1 MRLME
6 SELSVLLRVIQ
17 VAGREP
23 LDDSAHYARF
33 GFLAHTG
40 LQLPGGMPGRI
51 NTAA

>member
-6 SELSVLLRVIQ
+6 SELSVLPRALQ
-17 VAGREP
+17 AAGREP

-33 GFLAHTG
+33 DFLAHAG

-51 NTAA
+51 NTAT